1 MNPPSLH
8 PVRAEQ
14 LRLQTRRQFLS
25 SAGQF
30 SLGAIA
36 LQALQGNAFAA
47 PADTGHP
54 LAPKRPPLKARAK
67 RVIYL
72 HMSGG
77 PPNLDIFDPKP
88 ALVQQNGQPCP
99 DSFLKGRTFAFTSG
113 VPKLMGSPRTF
124 KQYGQGGL
132 WMSDAVPNF
141 HTVADDVTLLRAMH
155 TDQFNHAPAELL
167 LFTGHAR
174 QGRPSLGSWA
184 TYGLG
189 TENQDLPGFVTL
201 ISSGTQPSGGQ
212 GCWGSGF
219 LPSVF
224 QGVQCRSKGD
234 PVLFANDPAGMTRDL
249 RRATLDTLKE
259 LNQRQQDE
267 LGHAET
273 VTRIAQYELAFRMQ
287 TSVPE
292 VMDISRESAKTLEA
306 YGAKPGEASFANNCL
321 LARRLVEKGVRFVHL
336 FDWGWDFHGTN
347 PAEDIR
353 DGLTKKMAKTD
364 KPAAA
369 LIKDLKER
377 GLLDDTLIV
386 WGGEFG
392 RTPFREGRTA
402 GGAVLG
408 RDHYPDCFSV
418 MLAGGG
424 VKGGFSFGET
434 DEMGFAGVKDKVH
447 VHDLQATIL
456 HLLGF
461 DHERLTYRFQGR
473 DFRLTDVHGHVV
485 KAVLA

>member
-1 MNPPSLH
+1 MPPLH
-8 PVRAEQ
+8 PIREAE
-14 LRLQTRRQFLS
+14 LRLQTRRHFLS
-25 SAGQF
+25 SVGQF

-36 LQALQGNAFAA
+36 LHALKAEGA
-47 PADTGHP
+47 PTSNDNP
-54 LAPKRPPLKARAK
+54 LAPRQPHFKAKAK

-77 PPNLDIFDPKP
+77 PPNLDIFDYKP
-88 ALVQQNGQPCP
+88 ELVKRNAENCP
-99 DSFLKGRTFAFTSG
+99 DSFLKGRTFAFTTG
-113 VPKLMGSPRTF
+113 VPKLMGTPRTF
-124 KQYGQGGL
+124 KQYGKGGL
-132 WMSDAVPNF
+132 WMSDAVPKF
-141 HTVADDVTLLRAMH
+141 QTVADDITLVKAMH

-174 QGRPSLGSWA
+174 QGRPSMGSWA

-189 TENQDLPGFVTL
+189 TENQDLPGFVTM

-219 LPSVF
+219 IPSVY

-234 PVLFANDPAGMTRDL
+234 PVLFANDPPGMTRDL
-249 RRATLDTLKE
+249 RRATLDALKD

-292 VMDISRESAKTLEA
+292 VMDISKEPQSVLEA
-306 YGAKPGEASFANNCL
+306 YGAKPGESSFANNCL

-336 FDWGWDFHGTN
+336 FDWGWDFHGTGK
-347 PAEDIR
+347 ETGIKE
-353 DGLTKKMAKTD
+353 GLTKKMAATD
-364 KPAAA
+364 KPTVA
-369 LIKDLKER
+369 LINDLKQR

-402 GGAVLG
+402 ASEVLG
-408 RDHYPDCFSV
+408 RDHYPDCFTL
-418 MLAGGG
+418 MMAGGG
-424 VKGGFSFGET
+424 VKGGFQFGET

-447 VHDLQATIL
+447 VHDLQATIM

-473 DFRLTDVHGHVV
+473 DYRLTDVHGHVV
-485 KAVLA
+485 REILA